1 MNIFD
6 QYGIKEVADV
16 TLYSIHK
23 KEDGSGD
30 IYYVPAL
37 YLDTLKISSVEKTSE
52 NVWAQGGLGNSRLI
66 CWDYGKQI
74 NVTLEDALCT
84 PASLG
89 LCWGGILSA
98 DWKDGKIEQNFG
110 ISFNRNPVEKLSR
123 FEKAF
128 YPKNNKSQSTISC
141 LLPQSE
147 DDLKDTKQNGIICN
161 SEVVDGTKVEGF
173 GYIFNRTY
181 KWKMYIESDCKS
193 IAVVPDRFFDIY
205 GRSYTINQAK
215 AIGVN
220 VPSQDTA
227 DFKIEVIYSINSTT
241 NNAKDSTQ
249 NSIIVN
255 KIDNE
260 SSTVVD
266 NNEQNISAA
275 KFLKIRVDN
284 NENYHAY
291 IDDASSDSY
300 SSSSFYKEENTEID
314 TSLFKGIDMWIKFD
328 SINEMIYFLLSKYED
343 NIWEINLSK
352 LKYGELV
359 GKDFNKEKS
368 DGAAIEVYNKIGKLW
383 CYINPK
389 TMTPYPDDYWFS
401 QGEPYYIKSL
411 TFAPKGKK
419 LKSKRI
425 EVAAGRFPGM
435 YMMVGETYIRN
446 RETGEDERMQ
456 IKFPLCKVLSNQNLT
471 LESEGDP
478 TIFNLNLEVAR
489 PINGIMM
496 ELTSYEVAERMIPN
510 EEGILEIKDGSTEV
524 LSE

>member
-1 MNIFD
+1 
-6 QYGIKEVADV
+6 
-16 TLYSIHK
+16 
-23 KEDGSGD
+23 
-30 IYYVPAL
+30 
-37 YLDTLKISSVEKTSE
+37 
-52 NVWAQGGLGNSRLI
+52 
-66 CWDYGKQI
+66 
-74 NVTLEDALCT
+74 
-84 PASLG
+84 
-89 LCWGGILSA
+89 
-98 DWKDGKIEQNFG
+98 
-110 ISFNRNPVEKLSR
+110 
-123 FEKAF
+123 
-128 YPKNNKSQSTISC
+128 
-141 LLPQSE
+141 
-147 DDLKDTKQNGIICN
+147 
-161 SEVVDGTKVEGF
+161 
-173 GYIFNRTY
+173 
-181 KWKMYIESDCKS
+181 
-193 IAVVPDRFFDIY
+193 
-205 GRSYTINQAK
+205 
-215 AIGVN
+215 
-220 VPSQDTA
+220 
-227 DFKIEVIYSINSTT
+227 
-241 NNAKDSTQ
+241 
-249 NSIIVN
+249 
-255 KIDNE
+255 
-260 SSTVVD
+260 
-266 NNEQNISAA
+266 
-275 KFLKIRVDN
+275 
-284 NENYHAY
+284 
-291 IDDASSDSY
+291 
-300 SSSSFYKEENTEID
+300 
-314 TSLFKGIDMWIKFD
+314 
-328 SINEMIYFLLSKYED
+328 MIYFLLSKYED

-368 DGAAIEVYNKIGKLW
+368 DGAATEVYNKIGKLW

-496 ELTSYEVAERMIPN
+496 ELTSYEVAEKMIPN